1 MDSRCVQNLAV
12 ADFSDGIYA
21 AEQGWQARMNDALKE
36 WLRIL
41 KNVNIFFYVL
51 KIKIC
56 MKR

>member
-36 WLRIL
+36 WLENIL
-41 KNVNIFFYVL
+41 LNIA
-51 KIKIC
+51 
-56 MKR
+56 